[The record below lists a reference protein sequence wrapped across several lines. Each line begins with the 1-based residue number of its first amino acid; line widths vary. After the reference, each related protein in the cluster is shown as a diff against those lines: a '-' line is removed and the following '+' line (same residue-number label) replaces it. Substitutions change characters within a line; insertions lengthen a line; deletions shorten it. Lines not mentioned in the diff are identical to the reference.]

1 MDFMQLAISTA
12 CLKEKNK
19 RGLFFRERE
28 RKREK
33 AKDSACLVVLVRFIC
48 LLYKQKEREAQ
59 KTK

>member
-33 AKDSACLVVLVRFIC
+33 AKEI
-48 LLYKQKEREAQ
+48 
-59 KTK
+59 